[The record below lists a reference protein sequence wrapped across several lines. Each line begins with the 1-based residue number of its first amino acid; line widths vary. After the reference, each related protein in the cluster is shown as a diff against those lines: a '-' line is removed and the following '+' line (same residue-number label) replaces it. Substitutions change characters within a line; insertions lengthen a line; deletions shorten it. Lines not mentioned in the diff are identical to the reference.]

1 MFCARPSALSLR
13 LCLSLSVSVSVSV
26 SLTVSISLSACLILA
41 HAFARAHTATICL
54 GAQLGLPALVAP
66 AMVAA
71 AQDHNATKAAVSQ
84 TAQKITSILS
94 DYVVSGGLA
103 FQAVRTES
111 SEKLATA
118 RADLLAEVL
127 RLVRASVNEHDGPFQ
142 ALKSGPRTQCRSVL
156 ATRAS

>member
-1 MFCARPSALSLR
+1 
-13 LCLSLSVSVSVSV
+13 
-26 SLTVSISLSACLILA
+26 
-41 HAFARAHTATICL
+41 
-54 GAQLGLPALVAP
+54 
-66 AMVAA
+66 MVAA

-94 DYVVSGGLA
+94 DYVYVVSGGLA

-127 RLVRASVNEHDGPFQ
+127 RLVRASVNEHDRLTGRSKHSSRGRERSADQSWQHEPAKLSSAPWERGNQRMLSCTAAAGACLRARTHVHACARMLWRICVQFDCR
-142 ALKSGPRTQCRSVL
+142 KSQLLP
-156 ATRAS
+156 

>member
-1 MFCARPSALSLR
+1 
-13 LCLSLSVSVSVSV
+13 
-26 SLTVSISLSACLILA
+26 
-41 HAFARAHTATICL
+41 
-54 GAQLGLPALVAP
+54 
-66 AMVAA
+66 MVAA

-94 DYVVSGGLA
+94 DYVYVVSGGLA